1 MRIRTFAVTALV
13 AAAASVG
20 LVGCS
25 SGADTASVTTIGPT
39 ELVEVTADPD
49 VVILDVRTPEE
60 FAQGHVPGA
69 VNIDMSSPTF
79 ADAIAELPKDTTYV
93 VYCRSGNRSA
103 DAASQ
108 MADAGFTDVYD
119 VDAGLATLSA
129 AGVPL
134 TQ

>member
-25 SGADTASVTTIGPT
+25 SGADTASVTTIGAT
-39 ELVEVTADPD
+39 ELVDVVSDPD

-60 FAQGHVPGA
+60 YAQGHVPGA
-69 VNIDMSSPTF
+69 VNIDVSSPTF
-79 ADAIAELPKDTTYV
+79 GDEIAELPKDTTYV

-103 DAASQ
+103 DAAGQ
-108 MADAGFTDVYD
+108 MADAGFTDLYD

>member
-1 MRIRTFAVTALV
+1 MRIRTFAVTAIV

-25 SGADTASVTTIGPT
+25 SGDDTASVTTIGPT
-39 ELVEVTADPD
+39 ELIEVAADPD

-79 ADAIAELPKDTTYV
+79 PDAIAELPKDTRYV

-103 DAASQ
+103 DAAGQ
-108 MADAGFTDVYD
+108 MADAGFTDLYD

-129 AGVPL
+129 AGVAL